1 MEHQHSHRYRKSK
14 NMAGKLITILQL
26 ILSAALL
33 ILVWNSGMVPNLY
46 LALMGA
52 GLFLLFAIIFFL
64 QYIRNG
70 VRYLGIVIS
79 LLISATII
87 VLQLISGHT
96 ILPLVISALLSSFV
110 PAYSSLFLVGIIT
123 TISQWKHIHTS
134 TLRKIFFTFTF
145 PFFMFTYVPICVAS
159 VFGKV
164 EWKPIEH
171 KVTVSIQQMK

>member
-1 MEHQHSHRYRKSK
+1 MI
-14 NMAGKLITILQL
+14 LTI
-26 ILSAALL
+26 
-33 ILVWNSGMVPNLY
+33 
-46 LALMGA
+46 
-52 GLFLLFAIIFFL
+52 
-64 QYIRNG
+64 
-70 VRYLGIVIS
+70 IS